1 MVIGIVGVGDKSI
14 RTLNAMGNNV
24 AGVRPLCVVPPFP
37 IKGNVNF
44 PDEQVVEPT
53 SPRYSETVAKVLI
66 DNIDE
71 EYSGVVVC
79 VDLTNSRRMRKFQ
92 HEVSVYFAENF
103 RNMHP
108 DKMLHVLPIIPDGMY
123 DFYGELKEYIPET
136 CRELQKHA
144 DSVIL
149 YDTGLWGEEEETD
162 EKYAMYPSLATRLGE
177 LYGYASRDAKSLRD
191 VSWVASR
198 GFIGI
203 GYEDAELSKE
213 RKLIRKQPVL
223 DTDVSNLFLRATCG
237 QLTAPLDIGSSNRGL
252 VVVRAPP
259 DVVDV
264 EEVQGA
270 VDELVAETGI
280 NNVRVGIQEDAECE
294 DVRTVV
300 VLTERGVTFQSE
312 GASGGLD
319 VEEEVQ
325 QIDVEGV
332 EEFQN

>member
-44 PDEQVVEPT
+44 PDSQVVEVT
-53 SPRYSETVAKVLI
+53 SPRYSETAAKVLI
-66 DNIDE
+66 DNIDD
-71 EYSGVVVC
+71 EYSGIVVC

-103 RNMHP
+103 RHMHP
-108 DKMLHVLPIIPDGMY
+108 DKMLHVLPIIPDDLT
-123 DFYGELKEYIPET
+123 DFHGDFKEYIPET

-149 YDTGLWGEEEETD
+149 YDTSLWEEEEETE
-162 EKYAMYPSLATRLGE
+162 EKYTMYPSLATRLGE
-177 LYGYASRDAKSLRD
+177 LYGYAARNKKSLRD
-191 VSWVASR
+191 VSWVAAD
-198 GFIGI
+198 GFLSIGH
-203 GYEDAELSKE
+203 EDAELSKE
-213 RKLIRKQPVL
+213 RKLVRKQPVL
-223 DTDVSNLFLRATCG
+223 DEDVSSLILRAVSSR
-237 QLTAPLDIGSSNRGL
+237 LTAPLDIGSSNRGL

-264 EEVQGA
+264 EEIQGA
-270 VDELVAETGI
+270 VDNLVAETGI

-294 DVRTVV
+294 HVHALV
-300 VLTERGVTFQSE
+300 VLTERGVTFE
-312 GASGGLD
+312 TVE
-319 VEEEVQ
+319 VEEEEGIREV
-325 QIDVEGV
+325 DVEGV
-332 EEFQN
+332 EEFQ